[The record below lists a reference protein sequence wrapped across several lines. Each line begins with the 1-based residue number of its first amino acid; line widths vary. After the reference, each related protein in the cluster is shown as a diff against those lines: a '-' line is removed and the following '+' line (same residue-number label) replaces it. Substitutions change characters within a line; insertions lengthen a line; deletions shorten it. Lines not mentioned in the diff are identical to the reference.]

1 MNALLLPFAV
11 ALGIGLLIGA
21 ERERRKGHGPA
32 RAPAGIRTF
41 TVVSLAGAA
50 AFAVGGVV
58 LLAVLAAGLALLLA
72 VAYWRSNDDDPGLTT
87 EVALLVT
94 LFLGALAI
102 HEPVQASALGV
113 CVAILL
119 AARNPLHR
127 FARRL
132 LTASEGVDAL
142 ILGASALVVLPLLPD
157 RDLGP
162 FDAINP
168 RALWM
173 VVVLVMAI
181 GAAGHI
187 ATRALGARHGLPL
200 AGLLSGF
207 VSSTA
212 TIGAM
217 GARARA
223 DSALLRPAVAAAVLS
238 TVATVLQLA
247 AVLATVSP
255 ATLSA
260 LWGALLGAGVAA
272 AGYGAVFTLH
282 GMRDGVAPPPGPQHS
297 RAFSVKAAL
306 VFAALVG
313 AMLLVSAAI
322 QQWVGQRGVI
332 VAASVAGLADTH
344 ASAISVASLVRTGTI
359 PAGDAVLPILAALTT
374 NTVSKIVFAYVNGG
388 MPFALRVVPGL
399 VLVIVAAWGGAALS
413 A

>member
-1 MNALLLPFAV
+1 MNELLLPFAV

-21 ERERRKGHGPA
+21 ERERRKGSGPA
-32 RAPAGIRTF
+32 RSPAGIRTF

-50 AFAVGGVV
+50 AFSVGGAL
-58 LLAVLAAGLALLLA
+58 LLAVLAAGIAALLA
-72 VAYWRSNDDDPGLTT
+72 VAYWRSTDEDPGLTT

-102 HEPVQASALGV
+102 REPVVASALAV

-119 AARNPLHR
+119 AARSPLHR
-127 FARRL
+127 FTRRL
-132 LTASEGVDAL
+132 LTAAEMTDAL
-142 ILGASALVVLPLLPD
+142 ILCASALVVLPLLPD

-162 FDAINP
+162 FDALNP
-168 RALWM
+168 RSLWM

-200 AGLLSGF
+200 TGLMSGF

-217 GARARA
+217 GARAKA
-223 DSALLRPAVAAAVLS
+223 DPAMLRPAVAAAVLS
-238 TVATVLQLA
+238 TVATILQMTVVLA
-247 AVLATVSP
+247 AVSP

-260 LWGALLGAGVAA
+260 MWVALLCAGAVAA
-272 AGYGAVFTLH
+272 VYGAVFTLH
-282 GMRDGVAPPPGPQHS
+282 GLRDAAPPVRPQPT
-297 RAFSVKAAL
+297 RAFSVRSAVL
-306 VFAALVG
+306 FAAFVG

-322 QQWVGQRGVI
+322 QHWAGQRGVI
-332 VAASVAGLADTH
+332 VAAALAGFADTH
-344 ASAISVASLVRTGTI
+344 APAISVASLVRAGTI
-359 PAGDAVLPILAALTT
+359 AAGDAVYPILAGLTT

-388 MPFALRVVPGL
+388 MPFALRGGPG
-399 VLVIVAAWGGAALS
+399 VEPGIGGVWGGAVRGG
-413 A
+413 

>member
-1 MNALLLPFAV
+1 MNELLLPFAV

-21 ERERRKGHGPA
+21 ERERRKGSGPA
-32 RAPAGIRTF
+32 RSPAGIRTF

-50 AFAVGGVV
+50 AFSVGGAL
-58 LLAVLAAGLALLLA
+58 LLAVLAAGIAALLA
-72 VAYWRSNDDDPGLTT
+72 VAYWRSTDEDPGLTT

-102 HEPVQASALGV
+102 REPVVASALAV

-119 AARNPLHR
+119 AARSPLHR
-127 FARRL
+127 FTRRL
-132 LTASEGVDAL
+132 LTAAEMTDAL
-142 ILGASALVVLPLLPD
+142 ILCASALVVLPLLPD

-162 FDAINP
+162 FDALNP
-168 RALWM
+168 RSLWM

-200 AGLLSGF
+200 TGLMSGF

-217 GARARA
+217 GARAKA
-223 DSALLRPAVAAAVLS
+223 DPAMLRPAVAAAVLS
-238 TVATVLQLA
+238 TVATILQMTAVLA
-247 AVLATVSP
+247 AVSP
-255 ATLSA
+255 STLSA
-260 LWGALLGAGVAA
+260 MWVPLLCAGVVAA
-272 AGYGAVFTLH
+272 VYGAVFTRYGL
-282 GMRDGVAPPPGPQHS
+282 RDAAPPVRPQQT
-297 RAFSVKAAL
+297 RAFSVRSAVL
-306 VFAALVG
+306 FAAFVG

-322 QQWVGQRGVI
+322 QHWAGQRGVI
-332 VAASVAGLADTH
+332 VAAALAGFADTH
-344 ASAISVASLVRTGTI
+344 APAISVASLVRAGTI
-359 PAGDAVLPILAALTT
+359 AAGDAVYPILAGLTT

-399 VLVIVAAWGGAALS
+399 VLVIAGAWAGAVLGG
-413 A
+413 